1 MTPPKFTNEAC
12 SRCGAARRVVN
23 GAWLRQQRQAARITL
38 RDMAKRLGFSAPY
51 ICDIELNRR
60 HALPKIVKV
69 YEEL

>member
-1 MTPPKFTNEAC
+1 
-12 SRCGAARRVVN
+12 VVN